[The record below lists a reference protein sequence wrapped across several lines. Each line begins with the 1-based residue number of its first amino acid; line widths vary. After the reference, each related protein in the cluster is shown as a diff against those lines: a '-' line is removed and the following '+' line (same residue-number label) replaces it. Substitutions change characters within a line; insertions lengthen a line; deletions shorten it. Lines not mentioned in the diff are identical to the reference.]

1 MKALGQLSDMASWAL
16 PVAVLAYAIG
26 INLWTAFAF
35 WLDKRRA
42 VAGMWRVPEATLLL
56 LSAAGGW
63 PGAKFAQRRYRH
75 KTRKEPVRT
84 TLNLIGMVQV
94 IALVALAIL
103 PMPGSGSFDPI
114 FNLVSAKPER
124 SMPHRFVPGGSGA
137 ALRP

>member
-1 MKALGQLSDMASWAL
+1 MVCEMRQMKALGQLSDMASWAL

-75 KTRKEPVRT
+75 
-84 TLNLIGMVQV
+84 MVQV